1 LTKFDTPWE
10 NRVFAL
16 AVALHEAG
24 VVERKEFAGYHE
36 LERLLVESGVVTADE
51 IAWAADATANERAHD
66 HDH

>member
-1 LTKFDTPWE
+1 MTKFDTPWE

-16 AVALHEAG
+16 AVALRDAG
-24 VVERKEFAGYHE
+24 VVERGEFGGYHE

-51 IAWAADATANERAHD
+51 IVRAADAIAHERAHD